1 MREYHEQHCMR
12 HLCGE
17 QSRVGKWCVSRLV
30 ITDDRRW
37 MRSADLPRT
46 RELIQTQNGRAE
58 NRDRPHARRFHA
70 GVSLEE
76 TPYQSDGGWFAMRR
90 ICTVGLQ
97 LGVPR
102 SARALETEVCN
113 YRKRSIRCERGQAV
127 PCGLVAIGIARMFQR
142 WGDTPKTS
150 PAQLTALRRL
160 QSDLGPVLARIDQI
174 PSQTDDPAL
183 NQAAER
189 VHDALREL
197 LAETADVIKRARRR
211 PSDQRGNP
219 LRGRS
224 IGDSN
229 SISSQ
234 PEGRDERGHHMNPE
248 HW

>member
-1 MREYHEQHCMR
+1 M
-12 HLCGE
+12 
-17 QSRVGKWCVSRLV
+17 
-30 ITDDRRW
+30 
-37 MRSADLPRT
+37 
-46 RELIQTQNGRAE
+46 
-58 NRDRPHARRFHA
+58 
-70 GVSLEE
+70 
-76 TPYQSDGGWFAMRR
+76 
-90 ICTVGLQ
+90 
-97 LGVPR
+97 
-102 SARALETEVCN
+102 
-113 YRKRSIRCERGQAV
+113 

-150 PAQLTALRRL
+150 PAQLTALRHL

-211 PSDQRGNP
+211 PSGQRGNPLRGRPSGDRAASEGTPSGGQRGNP